1 MSSNLL
7 IFLVALIGAHKLC
20 RNLQKVFFIAGGCL
34 FFSPAWAGPWVTGYF
49 PGWEQDG
56 MAASNIDFT
65 TITHV
70 VHFSLTPLSDGSLD
84 SGENGLTPDKCSNL
98 VAVAHAA
105 GAKAIICV
113 GGAGTESVFQEATT
127 AANLPA
133 FVSNL
138 VNFVNLY
145 GYDGLDIDWEP
156 FLSTDANQYTNLV
169 DALRSAAGLQA
180 GKLLTIAAPAY
191 PSYDDS
197 PTAEFT
203 MLASVQ
209 GKLDQIN
216 VMTYDLSGPY
226 EGWVTWFNSP
236 IYDGGYTFPSDPA
249 ELVPSVQGAVNNF
262 TDNGVAPAKLGVG
275 LPFYGYIWTGGPGV
289 TQPRQS
295 WPVAN
300 PPTVST
306 PSYSTIMSG
315 YYQTN
320 LYHWDT
326 NAQAAYLGV
335 TNTPAANDLF
345 ISYDDP
351 RACQCK
357 VSYVRNRGLG
367 GIMIWELA
375 QDYVPGQPA
384 PLVQA
389 IKGALCAPGQVSL
402 ARTNND
408 ASLAFNGIALG
419 SYRVEWAS
427 NLLDSLWNTLLIT
440 NVPAAG
446 GLLRV
451 TDHGVFTNQPLRFY
465 RVQSPP

>member
-1 MSSNLL
+1 
-7 IFLVALIGAHKLC
+7 V
-20 RNLQKVFFIAGGCL
+20 VFSIVGGGL
-34 FFSPAWAGPWVTGYF
+34 FFSAAQAGPWVTGYL

-70 VHFSLTPLSDGSLD
+70 VHFSLTPQSDGSLD
-84 SGENGLTPDKCSNL
+84 IGANDLSPSKCANL

-113 GGAGTESVFQEATT
+113 GGAGTETVFQEATT
-127 AANLPA
+127 TANLPA

-138 VNFVNLY
+138 VSFVNLY

-156 FLSTDANQYTNLV
+156 FLSTDTNQYTNLV
-169 DALRSAAGLQA
+169 YALRSAPGFPAT
-180 GKLLTIAAPAY
+180 KLLTIAAPAY
-191 PSYDDS
+191 PSFDDS

-203 MLASVQ
+203 MFASMQ
-209 GKLDQIN
+209 DKLDQIN

-226 EGWVTWFNSP
+226 GGWVTWFNSP
-236 IYDGGYTFPSDPA
+236 IYDGGYTFPSAPG
-249 ELVPSVQGAVNNF
+249 ELVPSVQGAINNF
-262 TDNGVAPAKLGVG
+262 TGNGVTPSKLGVG

-295 WPVAN
+295 WPATN
-300 PPTVST
+300 PPSVTT
-306 PSYSTIMSG
+306 PSYSEIMSG

-320 LYHWDT
+320 HYHWDT
-326 NAQAAYLGV
+326 NAQAAYLSI
-335 TNTPAANDLF
+335 TNTPAANDMF

-351 RACQCK
+351 RACECK

-367 GIMIWELA
+367 GVMIWELA

-389 IKGALCAPGQVSL
+389 LKTALSAPGQVSL
-402 ARTNND
+402 VKSNND

-419 SYRVEWAS
+419 SYRVEWSS
-427 NLLDSLWNTLLIT
+427 NLLGGLWNTLLIT
-440 NVPAAG
+440 NVPAAA
-446 GLLRV
+446 GLLKV
-451 TDHGVFTNQPLRFY
+451 TDYGVFTNQPLRFY

>member
-1 MSSNLL
+1 MCM
-7 IFLVALIGAHKLC
+7 FGDRKLGLRAC
-20 RNLQKVFFIAGGCL
+20 LRLRVVFSIAGGCL
-34 FFSPAWAGPWVTGYF
+34 FYSAAQAGPWVTGYF
-49 PGWEQDG
+49 PGWEQDA

-65 TITHV
+65 TISHV
-70 VHFSLTPLSDGSLD
+70 IHFSLTPQFDGSLD
-84 SGENGLTPDKCSNL
+84 IGANGLSPAKCADL

-113 GGAGTESVFQEATT
+113 GGAGTETNFQHATT
-127 AANLPA
+127 AANLPV

-138 VNFVNLY
+138 VSFVNLY

-169 DALRSAAGLQA
+169 NALRAAPGFPA
-180 GKLLTIAAPAY
+180 AKLLTIAAPAY
-191 PSYDDS
+191 ASSDDS
-197 PTAEFT
+197 PTAEFA

-209 GKLDQIN
+209 NKLDQIN

-226 EGWVTWFNSP
+226 GGWVTWFNSP
-236 IYDGGYTFPSDPA
+236 IYDGGYTFPSYPA
-249 ELVPSVQGAVNNF
+249 ELVPSVQGAINNF
-262 TDNGVAPAKLGVG
+262 TGNGVAPAKLGVG

-295 WPVAN
+295 WPATN
-300 PPTVST
+300 PPNVST
-306 PSYSTIMSG
+306 PSYDAIMSG

-320 LYHWDT
+320 RYHWDT
-326 NAQAAYLGV
+326 NAQAAYLSI
-335 TNTPAANDLF
+335 TNAPAANDMF

-351 RACQCK
+351 RACECK

-384 PLVQA
+384 PLMQA
-389 IKGALCAPGQVSL
+389 VKGALGTPGQVSL
-402 ARTNND
+402 VKSNND

-427 NLLDSLWNTLLIT
+427 NLSGGLWNTLLIT

-451 TDHGVFTNQPLRFY
+451 TDPGVFTNQPLRFY

>member
-1 MSSNLL
+1 MFPARKFYRSLRA
-7 IFLVALIGAHKLC
+7 ALYVFGA
-20 RNLQKVFFIAGGCL
+20 CL
-34 FFSPAWAGPWVTGYF
+34 FAAPALAGPWVTGYF
-49 PGWEQDG
+49 PGWEQDET

-70 VHFSLTPLSDGSLD
+70 IHFSLTPVSDGSLD
-84 SGENGLTPDKCSNL
+84 ISDNDLSPAKCSNL

-127 AANLPA
+127 TANLPA

-138 VNFVNLY
+138 VSFVNLY
-145 GYDGLDIDWEP
+145 SYDGVDIDWEP
-156 FLSTDANQYTNLV
+156 FLSTDASQYTNLV
-169 DALRSAAGLQA
+169 NALRSAPGFPAS
-180 GKLLTIAAPAY
+180 KLLTIAAPAY
-191 PSYDDS
+191 PADGDS

-209 GKLDQIN
+209 NKVDQIN

-226 EGWVTWFNSP
+226 GGWVTWFNSP
-236 IYDGGYTFPSDPA
+236 IYDGGYTFPCCPG
-249 ELVPSVQGAVNNF
+249 ELVPSVQGAINNF
-262 TDNGVAPAKLGVG
+262 TGNGVAPAKLGVG

-295 WPVAN
+295 WPATN

-306 PSYSTIMSG
+306 PPYSTIVSA
-315 YYQTN
+315 YYRSN

-326 NAQAAYLGV
+326 NAQAAYLGI
-335 TNTPAANDLF
+335 TNTPAANDMF

-357 VSYVRNRGLG
+357 VSYVRNHGLG

-384 PLVQA
+384 PLMQA
-389 IKGALCAPGQVSL
+389 VKGALGTPGHVSL
-402 ARTNND
+402 VRTNND

-427 NLLDSLWNTLLIT
+427 NFLGGLWNTLLIT

-446 GLLRV
+446 GQLRV
-451 TDHGVFTNQPLRFY
+451 TDPGVFTNQPLRFY